1 MFSLI
6 IGALLPVSIILILG
20 FFAGWHRDFTK
31 DQANGFNQMV
41 MLYALPMCLFCNI
54 IALPIKEVVAQ
65 KELAIGL
72 FIGCVVM
79 YWLVFAGTRYLFK
92 TDKAIA
98 ALTAIAVTCPSAAF
112 MGLPILGTFFGQISS
127 LAVSITSLFMNLFL
141 TPFTILFLLP
151 NGGSNTQSR
160 REAINRNLLH
170 VFKQPIVIA
179 PLVALV
185 IAFMHLQF
193 PAPLISAFDMLGKT
207 TAGLAIFA
215 CGLMLYSYKV
225 KITKAIWLMV
235 VFRNLIIPALM
246 WGIVHLLGFPLNIVR
261 ETILTLAIPS
271 ATMALILA
279 IQYNRGQQLMTSE
292 LFLSTALS
300 FVTMALFISFLY

>member
-54 IALPIKEVVAQ
+54 IALPINEVIAQ

-79 YWLVFAGTRYLFK
+79 YWIVFIGTYYLFN

-127 LAVSITSLFMNLFL
+127 LAVSIASLCMNLFL

-151 NGGSNTQSR
+151 NEDNDKQS
-160 REAINRNLLH
+160 ETKVMKNNLLH
-170 VFKQPIVIA
+170 VFKQPIVVA
-179 PLVALV
+179 PLVALI
-185 IAFMHLQF
+185 IAFLHIKF
-193 PAPLISAFDMLGKT
+193 PSPLIAAFDMLGKT

-235 VFRNLIIPALM
+235 LFRNLIIPALM
-246 WGIVHLLGFPLNIVR
+246 WGIVVLLGFPQNIIR

-279 IQYNRGQQLMTSE
+279 IQYNKGQQLMTSE

-300 FVTMALFISFLY
+300 FVTMAIFIGFLY